1 MDLVNPDVK
10 HHIQVLSDLFWLNFI
25 RIEAGNLDQN
35 GIEIQT
41 QTGMDKLELARL
53 AIVDRLKLKKP

>member
-1 MDLVNPDVK
+1 MNPDVK

-25 RIEAGNLDQN
+25 RIEAGILDQN

-41 QTGMDKLELARL
+41 QTGMDKLELDRL
-53 AIVDRLKLKKP
+53 AIIIRLKQKNRD